1 MKKIILIVITV
12 LVLAGAGVAAYV
24 LLGSDSPDSAAGTD
38 GAENGQAQEV
48 EQEQEPIYMPLDPA
62 FVVNFEHNGGI
73 RYLQLSLQI
82 MAYDQ
87 PVLDKVAAN
96 IPAVRNNLIMLFSGQ
111 DYDYLTTLEGKE
123 SLRQEVLNSINKVV
137 RFKGKSGVKEVFFT
151 GFVMQ

>member
-96 IPAVRNNLIMLFSGQ
+96 IPAVRNNLIMLFSGH
-111 DYDYLTTLEGKE
+111 DL
-123 SLRQEVLNSINKVV
+123 
-137 RFKGKSGVKEVFFT
+137 
-151 GFVMQ
+151 

>member
-1 MKKIILIVITV
+1 MKKIIIIVVAV
-12 LVLAGAGVAAYV
+12 LVLAGAGIAAYIF
-24 LLGSDSPDSAAGTD
+24 LGSDSSGDAAETA
-38 GAENGQAQEV
+38 GAEVGQAEEL
-48 EQEQEPIYMPLDPA
+48 EQEEEPIYMPLDPA

-87 PVLDKVAAN
+87 AVLDKVAAN

-123 SLRQEVLNSINKVV
+123 NLRQEVRASINQVV
-137 RFKGKSGVKEVFFT
+137 RFKDKSGVNEVFFT